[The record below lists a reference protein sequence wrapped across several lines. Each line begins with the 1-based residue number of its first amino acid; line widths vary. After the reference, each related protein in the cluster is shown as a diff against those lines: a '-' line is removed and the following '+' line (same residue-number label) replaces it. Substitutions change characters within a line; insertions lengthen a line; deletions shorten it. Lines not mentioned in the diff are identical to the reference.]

1 MIDTTFLDQLA
12 RFGLV
17 IHKRVTSSYI
27 GPRKSIA
34 AGRGMIFKDYR
45 EYVQG
50 DDFRAIDWKIF
61 ARTDDL
67 YVKNYEEERN
77 LVVHLLLD
85 CSASMNFGKSITK
98 FDFSSMLGVGF
109 AYLALKENEKVMFS
123 TFSETLDVFQPRRG
137 MSQLASMI
145 FHLNNIK
152 PNKESKFLDA
162 ITQYRR
168 VIKSRALIV
177 IFSDLL
183 LSLDEIKEAFY
194 LLGKNEVKIVQVL
207 DPVEKNLTYEG
218 DFNLIDSEVGS
229 KLRTFISPKL
239 RIEYQHQLDEHC
251 AEIEKACTSLG
262 IGYYQITTDTPI
274 FDAFYKILKR

>member
-1 MIDTTFLDQLA
+1 MIDATFLDQLS

-50 DDFRAIDWKIF
+50 DDFRSIDWKIF

-77 LVVHLLLD
+77 LVVHLLID
-85 CSASMNFGKSITK
+85 SSASMNFGKSITK
-98 FDFSSMLGVGF
+98 FDFASMLGVGF

-123 TFSETLDVFQPRRG
+123 TFDDDIEIFQPRRG

-145 FHLNNIK
+145 FHLNGIK
-152 PNKESKFLDA
+152 PTKESKFLNA
-162 ITQYRR
+162 ITHYRR
-168 VIKSRALIV
+168 VIKSKALIV
-177 IFSDLL
+177 LVSDFLVN
-183 LSLDEIKEAFY
+183 LDDIKEALY

-239 RIEYQHQLDEHC
+239 RIEYQKQLDNHC
-251 AEIEKACTSLG
+251 AEVEKACNTLG
-262 IGYYQITTDTPI
+262 IDYYLVTTDTQI
-274 FDAFYKILKR
+274 FDAFYSILK